1 MSKEALHATRKH
13 TSGIND
19 LRAEISKLKATLAT
33 EEAKSFDMT
42 KEQSSNSKPRP
53 QAANV
58 RTQRRRPARISW
70 AFEFALWPRCSCLP
84 DVR

>member
-13 TSGIND
+13 TSSIND
-19 LRAEISKLKATLAT
+19 LRAEISKLKAKLAT

-53 QAANV
+53 QA
-58 RTQRRRPARISW
+58 
-70 AFEFALWPRCSCLP
+70 
-84 DVR
+84 

>member
-19 LRAEISKLKATLAT
+19 LRAEISKLKAKLAT
-33 EEAKSFDMT
+33 EEAKSFDVAGG
-42 KEQSSNSKPRP
+42 QSSSSEPRP
-53 QAANV
+53 QAADV
-58 RTQRRRPARISW
+58 RTQRRRPTRISW